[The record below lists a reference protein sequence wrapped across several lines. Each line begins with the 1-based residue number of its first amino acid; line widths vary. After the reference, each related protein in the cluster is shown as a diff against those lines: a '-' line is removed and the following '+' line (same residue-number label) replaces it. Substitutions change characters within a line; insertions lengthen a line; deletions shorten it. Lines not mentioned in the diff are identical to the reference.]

1 MDSKTADAPK
11 PQVEADRSLST
22 PASAEAPEQ
31 PESAP
36 AKPAAKTTKT
46 AKAAKAPK
54 TRKTA
59 KTVKSCAKS
68 GRTTKTKAK
77 SRAKELRLADELPPP
92 LPAVTGVPDLND
104 PILFINRELNWI
116 EFNRKVLDEACEPNA
131 PLLERLKFLAIFYN
145 NLDEFFM
152 VRVAN
157 IFRQFNAGAPSAS
170 ADGLA
175 PAKQLSEIRRRVLVM
190 LARAQT
196 LWKDVL
202 QPQLFEKG
210 VRLLRYKDLTAKQ
223 KAFLEGYFENEIYP
237 ILTPQAIDAGHP
249 FPTISNVSANFLV
262 ELASETDGET
272 RYARLKV
279 PNNMPRFIF
288 VPRTKQSAYAE
299 LGINSN
305 GRDDD
310 IILLED
316 LVREH
321 LDKLFPG
328 HAVKSSALFRITRN
342 TDIEIEEDEADDLLA
357 AVKDFVEQRRFGDVI
372 RLEIESTADAPLL
385 NFLVDKLG
393 LLPFQ
398 VYRTKGPMAMSE
410 FMPLCGLDRPALK
423 ASGYKGAEPAW
434 VENGNVFETIKNR
447 DVLLYHPYESFSGVT
462 AFVRQAAEDPQVVA
476 IKQTLYRC
484 GSNSPIV
491 AALIEARKRGKQVT
505 AVVEL
510 KARFDEERNINWA
523 EEMEKAGVNIVYG
536 FVGLKIHAKLCLV
549 VRREAEGLTRYL
561 HVSTGNY
568 NPGTAKIY
576 TDYSLFTANR
586 AICSDAS
593 DLFNAMT
600 GYSLRTDY
608 NELVVSPP
616 FDARFAH
623 CAHRARDRQQEGRQ
637 ARADHLQ
644 VQSARRPPHHREA
657 LRSEPGWRAR
667 EPHRARHLL
676 PAPGHSGD
684 LGEHRGAQHR
694 RPIPRAR
701 ARLLVHERGLAQA
714 SDRLGRPHA
723 AKPRRP
729 HRGARADS
737 GSRHRRAHQGDPRP
751 AARRQHAVLG
761 TPKRRQLRAAPPSR
775 PRQGREQP
783 GPPRRALRRRLSER
797 PSEAGLFASLS
808 SCAQNANYPVS
819 WRPHLRLPRAA
830 AMPSISFPIRR
841 FAPLEFSSILP
852 AAARAALERRR
863 SERTFPNLWFG
874 APDVLALSLKET
886 AAELMAAH
894 LPAGFS
900 GRLGFAA
907 AIRADGALLLAP
919 AAMPEAIVP
928 AQAGRQLPQADQL
941 AGVSPDEV
949 FEKIAAATVFADAAG
964 APFTLLS
971 LAQALRAGRPERIA
985 RGGGAGLNLTFAHWN
1000 LALLEAAQTPAAQ
1013 ALGALNACRAK
1024 GEALELLAVL
1034 EWWSGAAS
1042 ASDVKFEGMTLC
1054 PRTTAKSLIERLLP
1068 LSRMAPDPRLTDP
1081 YWKTLRPTIF
1091 DETDD
1096 FVVVMK
1102 PSGLLSVPGTMGLP
1116 DAMTLAAAM
1125 TGSTLTPVHRLD
1137 MDTSG
1142 LLVYS
1147 KRLEATKSLMAQFR
1161 EGTVRKHYL
1170 ARVFAPFDPA
1180 ARWLDKSRSRARAGL
1195 PYGVFT
1201 ENGRE
1206 GLIEFPI
1213 TTNPKD
1219 RLRQAAAIGGRESS
1233 TRWEILAGDGERTLL
1248 KLTPVTGRTH
1258 QLRLH
1263 AAHPLGL
1270 GAPILGDPYYSAAGL
1285 SAEAPGSALMLH
1297 AAELAFSD
1305 PSTGARRA
1313 YEAKAPFL

>member
-1 MDSKTADAPK
+1 
-11 PQVEADRSLST
+11 
-22 PASAEAPEQ
+22 
-31 PESAP
+31 
-36 AKPAAKTTKT
+36 
-46 AKAAKAPK
+46 
-54 TRKTA
+54 
-59 KTVKSCAKS
+59 
-68 GRTTKTKAK
+68 
-77 SRAKELRLADELPPP
+77 
-92 LPAVTGVPDLND
+92 
-104 PILFINRELNWI
+104 
-116 EFNRKVLDEACEPNA
+116 
-131 PLLERLKFLAIFYN
+131 
-145 NLDEFFM
+145 
-152 VRVAN
+152 
-157 IFRQFNAGAPSAS
+157 
-170 ADGLA
+170 
-175 PAKQLSEIRRRVLVM
+175 
-190 LARAQT
+190 
-196 LWKDVL
+196 
-202 QPQLFEKG
+202 
-210 VRLLRYKDLTAKQ
+210 
-223 KAFLEGYFENEIYP
+223 
-237 ILTPQAIDAGHP
+237 
-249 FPTISNVSANFLV
+249 
-262 ELASETDGET
+262 
-272 RYARLKV
+272 
-279 PNNMPRFIF
+279 
-288 VPRTKQSAYAE
+288 
-299 LGINSN
+299 
-305 GRDDD
+305 
-310 IILLED
+310 
-316 LVREH
+316 
-321 LDKLFPG
+321 
-328 HAVKSSALFRITRN
+328 
-342 TDIEIEEDEADDLLA
+342 
-357 AVKDFVEQRRFGDVI
+357 
-372 RLEIESTADAPLL
+372 
-385 NFLVDKLG
+385 
-393 LLPFQ
+393 
-398 VYRTKGPMAMSE
+398 
-410 FMPLCGLDRPALK
+410 
-423 ASGYKGAEPAW
+423 
-434 VENGNVFETIKNR
+434 
-447 DVLLYHPYESFSGVT
+447 
-462 AFVRQAAEDPQVVA
+462 
-476 IKQTLYRC
+476 
-484 GSNSPIV
+484 
-491 AALIEARKRGKQVT
+491 
-505 AVVEL
+505 
-510 KARFDEERNINWA
+510 
-523 EEMEKAGVNIVYG
+523 
-536 FVGLKIHAKLCLV
+536 
-549 VRREAEGLTRYL
+549 
-561 HVSTGNY
+561 
-568 NPGTAKIY
+568 
-576 TDYSLFTANR
+576 
-586 AICSDAS
+586 
-593 DLFNAMT
+593 
-600 GYSLRTDY
+600 
-608 NELVVSPP
+608 
-616 FDARFAH
+616 
-623 CAHRARDRQQEGRQ
+623 
-637 ARADHLQ
+637 
-644 VQSARRPPHHREA
+644 
-657 LRSEPGWRAR
+657 
-667 EPHRARHLL
+667 
-676 PAPGHSGD
+676 
-684 LGEHRGAQHR
+684 
-694 RPIPRAR
+694 
-701 ARLLVHERGLAQA
+701 
-714 SDRLGRPHA
+714 
-723 AKPRRP
+723 
-729 HRGARADS
+729 
-737 GSRHRRAHQGDPRP
+737 
-751 AARRQHAVLG
+751 
-761 TPKRRQLRAAPPSR
+761 
-775 PRQGREQP
+775 
-783 GPPRRALRRRLSER
+783 
-797 PSEAGLFASLS
+797 
-808 SCAQNANYPVS
+808 
-819 WRPHLRLPRAA
+819 
-830 AMPSISFPIRR
+830 MPSISFPIRR

-874 APDVLALSLKET
+874 APDALALSLKET

-1054 PRTTAKSLIERLLP
+1054 PRTTAKPLIERLLP

-1305 PSTGARRA
+1305 PSTGVRRA

>member
-223 KAFLEGYFENEIYP
+223 KAFLEGNFENEIYP

-608 NELVVSPP
+608 NELVVSPHSTRDSLIALIEREIANKKAGKP
-616 FDARFAH
+616 AQIIFKCNQLVDRRIIVKLYEASQAGVPVSLIVRGICCLRPGIPGISENIEVLSIVGRFLEH
-623 CAHRARDRQQEGRQ
+623 
-637 ARADHLQ
+637 ARAYWFMNAGSPKLLIGSADLMPRNLDGRIEVLAPILDPAIAARIKATLDLQ
-644 VQSARRPPHHREA
+644 LADNTQCWA
-657 LRSEPGWRAR
+657 LRSDGSYE
-667 EPHRARHLL
+667 
-676 PAPGHSGD
+676 
-684 LGEHRGAQHR
+684 R
-694 RPIPRAR
+694 R
-701 ARLLVHERGLAQA
+701 
-714 SDRLGRPHA
+714 
-723 AKPRRP
+723 
-729 HRGARADS
+729 
-737 GSRHRRAHQGDPRP
+737 RP
-751 AARRQHAVLG
+751 AARG
-761 TPKRRQLRAAPPSR
+761 KAA
-775 PRQGREQP
+775 
-783 GPPRRALRRRLSER
+783 
-797 PSEAGLFASLS
+797 S
-808 SCAQNANYPVS
+808 SQD
-819 WRPHLRLPRAA
+819 LL
-830 AMPSISFPIRR
+830 
-841 FAPLEFSSILP
+841 
-852 AAARAALERRR
+852 AAR
-863 SERTFPNLWFG
+863 FG
-874 APDVLALSLKET
+874 VA
-886 AAELMAAH
+886 
-894 LPAGFS
+894 
-900 GRLGFAA
+900 
-907 AIRADGALLLAP
+907 
-919 AAMPEAIVP
+919 
-928 AQAGRQLPQADQL
+928 
-941 AGVSPDEV
+941 
-949 FEKIAAATVFADAAG
+949 
-964 APFTLLS
+964 
-971 LAQALRAGRPERIA
+971 
-985 RGGGAGLNLTFAHWN
+985 
-1000 LALLEAAQTPAAQ
+1000 
-1013 ALGALNACRAK
+1013 
-1024 GEALELLAVL
+1024 
-1034 EWWSGAAS
+1034 
-1042 ASDVKFEGMTLC
+1042 
-1054 PRTTAKSLIERLLP
+1054 
-1068 LSRMAPDPRLTDP
+1068 
-1081 YWKTLRPTIF
+1081 
-1091 DETDD
+1091 
-1096 FVVVMK
+1096 
-1102 PSGLLSVPGTMGLP
+1102 
-1116 DAMTLAAAM
+1116 
-1125 TGSTLTPVHRLD
+1125 
-1137 MDTSG
+1137 
-1142 LLVYS
+1142 
-1147 KRLEATKSLMAQFR
+1147 
-1161 EGTVRKHYL
+1161 
-1170 ARVFAPFDPA
+1170 
-1180 ARWLDKSRSRARAGL
+1180 
-1195 PYGVFT
+1195 
-1201 ENGRE
+1201 
-1206 GLIEFPI
+1206 
-1213 TTNPKD
+1213 
-1219 RLRQAAAIGGRESS
+1219 
-1233 TRWEILAGDGERTLL
+1233 
-1248 KLTPVTGRTH
+1248 
-1258 QLRLH
+1258 
-1263 AAHPLGL
+1263 
-1270 GAPILGDPYYSAAGL
+1270 
-1285 SAEAPGSALMLH
+1285 
-1297 AAELAFSD
+1297 
-1305 PSTGARRA
+1305 
-1313 YEAKAPFL
+1313 